1 MVVRKRWILVKKNT
15 YYYTWHIS
23 YFWRVFCT
31 GNMWAFQKLIV
42 AIAGYIP
49 RYSSLFKNIYCCTW
63 HISLYFW
70 MGFLCCQKAVLG
82 NNKLFLFYLFLGRS
96 FACEDSLFSFFLFI
110 KCFCFS
116 FFGKNICPDKRIYET
131 LKSARE
137 DVKN

>member
-1 MVVRKRWILVKKNT
+1 
-15 YYYTWHIS
+15 
-23 YFWRVFCT
+23 
-31 GNMWAFQKLIV
+31 MWAFQKLIV

-137 DVKN
+137 DVQNCLNCCTLLLNEWTFEKKSTHLLFITKLNVT